1 MSQDK
6 QPESRPCSISSWVG
20 ADGHDP
26 QPFPHAGWGF
36 ILREIGENGT
46 GLEEFRRRLSTA
58 QSLDIDSPGGDGLT
72 ALAMARMICESGVP
86 VRIHRA
92 ESAGATVA
100 VAARNRTIASNGWLL
115 VHPSWA
121 VVAGGAAE
129 FEAELEQINAHQAEL
144 AQHFA
149 RHTYL
154 SCDSALALIQAGK
167 VLKPDEAL
175 RNGFVDKIGPASDHI
190 VPPPDDPL
198 DSDYRRF
205 LQLATR
211 AEELEQSHAVE
222 QRNKNRKAARESTD
236 SNSDEAMA
244 RLVEASSNKF
254 ALASAHGIQAALP
267 PNAAARWTC
276 PHCSEI
282 NFSPPAMNFE
292 PATCFHCQRNSCT

>member
-6 QPESRPCSISSWVG
+6 QPESRPCSLSSGVG
-20 ADGHDP
+20 ADAGHDP
-26 QPFPHAGWGF
+26 QPRHAGWGF

-46 GLEEFRRRLSTA
+46 GLEDFQRRLATME
-58 QSLDIDSPGGDGLT
+58 SLELDSHGGDGAT
-72 ALAMARMICESGVP
+72 ALAMATMLCQSGVP

-100 VAARNRTIASNGWLL
+100 VAGRNRTIASNGWLL
-115 VHPSWA
+115 VHPSWS

-129 FEAELEQINAHQAEL
+129 FQAELDQIKAHEAKL

-149 RHTYL
+149 RHTFL

-167 VLKPDEAL
+167 ILKPEEAL
-175 RNGFVDKIGPASDHI
+175 RNGFVDAVGTASDHI
-190 VPPPDDPL
+190 VPPPEDPL
-198 DSDYRRF
+198 DSDHRRF
-205 LQLATR
+205 WQLATR

-222 QRNKNRKAARESTD
+222 QRKKNRKAARESTD
-236 SNSDEAMA
+236 SNSDGAMA
-244 RLVEASSNKF
+244 RLVEMSSNKF
-254 ALASAHGIQAALP
+254 ALASAHGLQAALP
-267 PNAAARWTC
+267 PGAAARWTC

-292 PATCFHCQRNSCT
+292 PATCFHCQRSSRT